1 MILHLRI
8 ILDHKK
14 DVFRDIQLDASKSLE
29 HLHQTIIAA
38 FDLQKG
44 EMASFFLSNKNWDQE
59 DEIPL
64 LSMQEGSSEMKDISI
79 KDVLK
84 NTESKLL
91 YVQDFLTLWR
101 FMIEVEDILGQDSR
115 SDLPKTVLSFGY
127 MPKEAPNVQFVS
139 EVETKDDDD
148 PTADI
153 FDEFNEFEQFDE
165 FESY

>member
-14 DVFRDIQLDASKSLE
+14 DVFRDIQLRASESLE
-29 HLHQTIIAA
+29 HLHQSIVAA
-38 FDLQKG
+38 FDLQKE

-64 LSMQEGSSEMKDISI
+64 LSMQEGSIEMKDIPI

-101 FMIEVEDILGQDSR
+101 FMIEVENILGEDSR
-115 SDLPKTVLSFGY
+115 TDLPNTVLSFGH
-127 MPKEAPNVQFVS
+127 MPKEAPNIQFIS
-139 EVETKDDDD
+139 EIEIKEDDDLIG
-148 PTADI
+148 DI